1 MEKQNIDPNDI
12 LRSRFTSWLTALL
25 RRARIDYV
33 RQQSRQVETVSLEDV
48 DEAQYAVE
56 DQPPLLKSEFEFEE
70 ERLAQAFFSL
80 PLKRQQVLTMLF
92 VHCMAPAEIAKE
104 LRCSVDYVY
113 KLRERAL
120 QALRKM
126 LGEEGLQ

>member
-1 MEKQNIDPNDI
+1 MKKQNIDPNDF

-25 RRARIDYV
+25 QRARIDYI

-56 DQPPLLKSEFEFEE
+56 DRYPHMKSEFEFEE
-70 ERLAQAFFSL
+70 ERLARAFFSL

-92 VHCMAPAEIAKE
+92 VQQMEPAEIAKAIH
-104 LRCSVDYVY
+104 CSTDYVY
-113 KLRERAL
+113 KLRDRAL
-120 QALRKM
+120 KALRRM
-126 LGEEGLQ
+126 LREDDWQ